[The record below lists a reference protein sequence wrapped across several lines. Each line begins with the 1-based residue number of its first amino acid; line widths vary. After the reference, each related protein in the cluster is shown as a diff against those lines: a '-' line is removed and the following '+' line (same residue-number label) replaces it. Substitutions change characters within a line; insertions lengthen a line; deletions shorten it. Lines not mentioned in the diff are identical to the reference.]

1 MSRDLSKQGGLTGMT
16 LIEILVAIS
25 VSTIIMGIALSAYL
39 TLSASLRRQ
48 ADTRL
53 DDALVALDNMR
64 HDLASCS
71 QASFSNTPIFEVRT
85 TGGNDETSPLS
96 ALSFCSVSLPP
107 KANDLSRMEVHRI
120 RYTLQPSRDTGGTQ
134 TLTRESLTLWG
145 AEALASPVSNAV
157 LKGVSRFEVQVME
170 GSGWTN
176 QWTSR
181 LNRQV
186 PRATRVRLDWEAAR
200 TTETASIVIFIP
212 AGNNLSPQA
221 KSTR

>member
-1 MSRDLSKQGGLTGMT
+1 
-16 LIEILVAIS
+16 
-25 VSTIIMGIALSAYL
+25 
-39 TLSASLRRQ
+39 
-48 ADTRL
+48 
-53 DDALVALDNMR
+53 
-64 HDLASCS
+64 
-71 QASFSNTPIFEVRT
+71 
-85 TGGNDETSPLS
+85 
-96 ALSFCSVSLPP
+96 
-107 KANDLSRMEVHRI
+107 MEVHRI